1 MKAGYEKQ
9 LADAKNAY
17 QREIDAAIARAEA
30 AEKKCAA
37 QRETINRL
45 DHKVNPQRYQLS
57 SGAELSDMRFFNPNP
72 CTYTLKIWT
81 KVGEIEHNAVA
92 YLSDNDSRLTAYRNG
107 DLTAHELVNE
117 LFPSDEQVST
127 EQSRLL
133 EATIELLSGGP
144 AQAHVGTG
152 GGGSTASD
160 SRWDGKN
167 RNDFRPKRKR

>member
-1 MKAGYEKQ
+1 VQKQ

-45 DHKVNPQRYQLS
+45 DRKVNPHRYQLS

-72 CTYTLKIWT
+72 YTYMLKIWT

-92 YLSDNDSRLTAYRNG
+92 YLNDNDSRLAAYRNG

-117 LFPSDEQVST
+117 LFPSDEQVNA

-133 EATIELLSGGP
+133 ESTIELLSGGP

-160 SRWDGKN
+160 SRWDGKT
-167 RNDFRPKRKR
+167 RDDFRPKRR